1 MSDMTKGT
9 RKPAWF
15 LSDVYLD
22 SLTTLKGNY
31 FNFFTSNNSA
41 TKGDG
46 KVGSTFLHNPYGFFN
61 IFHLFNTSKAFDKQ
75 EVSGASY
82 EHPFVNQRWLA
93 LNALDQ
99 KFYRMHNTMSM
110 QQRVVSNWRQLKF
123 SREGW
128 RCRLLA
134 ARHQKTLF
142 RRYVREDG
150 MLWSFERNAK
160 DVLPGW

>member
-1 MSDMTKGT
+1 MSGV
-9 RKPAWF
+9 A
-15 LSDVYLD
+15 
-22 SLTTLKGNY
+22 
-31 FNFFTSNNSA
+31 
-41 TKGDG
+41 
-46 KVGSTFLHNPYGFFN
+46 
-61 IFHLFNTSKAFDKQ
+61 
-75 EVSGASY
+75 Y

-150 MLWSFERNAK
+150 MLW
-160 DVLPGW
+160 